1 MWMHSQSAAGD
12 QDSSAARAEHLS
24 RCADRM
30 DAASNVDGD
39 VAVEVAIAHV
49 QQVPFSHDGG
59 VVEND
64 RESPGDTIRRSYG
77 RAHRVGVGRV
87 VRDSVGVDSFA
98 NQLRNKRGEVFG
110 ISAGKNDGPAFS
122 AEAFRDGP

>member
-39 VAVEVAIAHV
+39 VAVDVAIAHV

-64 RESPGDTIRRSYG
+64 RDSPGDTIRRSYG
-77 RAHRVGVGRV
+77 RAHRVGVGGFY
-87 VRDSVGVDSFA
+87 RDSVGVDSFA
-98 NQLRNKRGEVFG
+98 NQLRNKRCDVVVVFTCN
-110 ISAGKNDGPAFS
+110 NDGPSFS
-122 AEAFRDGP
+122 VEAI